1 LEGYQHVMVK
11 RTYTTEEAGTSS
23 TNRFVERNYIPTK
36 VVTGAT
42 TTPAKLQPNLTGKPI
57 KPKEQDSDRTEPE
70 PEPINYEK
78 FTEQELANVALSG
91 FPGGPFSGE
100 ALAVRAFGQALGP
113 IGSALVTGGT
123 IANMFGGRAHIEE
136 RQERDK
142 DFDFLN
148 PGKDLQN
155 RQQRI
160 SQLRRD
166 VLDWDFRRLDV
177 MPKSLRDLFNDTQR
191 TTLEQRKE
199 AETKALKDS
208 GVTIKDFGGEKARHG
223 YDENMNTTNGND
235 SRGWDTHT
243 ETLD

>member
-1 LEGYQHVMVK
+1 MEGYQHVMVK

-70 PEPINYEK
+70 PPPINYEK
-78 FTEQELANVALSG
+78 FTERELANVTLSG
-91 FPGGPFSGE
+91 FPGGPLSPE
-100 ALAVRAFGQALGP
+100 ALAVRAFGAALGP
-113 IGSALVTGGT
+113 AGTALVTGGT
-123 IANMFGGRAHIEE
+123 LANMYGGRQHTKA
-136 RQERDK
+136 RMARDA

-155 RQQRI
+155 RQRGITNIRQR
-160 SQLRRD
+160 
-166 VLDWDFRRLDV
+166 VLDYDYSLLDV
-177 MPKSLRDLFNDTQR
+177 IPPSVRNAFNATQQ
-191 TTLEQRKE
+191 TTIEQRAA
-199 AETKALKDS
+199 AETKALKDA
-208 GVTIKDFGGEKARHG
+208 GITVKDFGGEAADHG
-223 YDENMNTTNGND
+223 YTEDTE

-243 ETLD
+243 GGHEDEQDY